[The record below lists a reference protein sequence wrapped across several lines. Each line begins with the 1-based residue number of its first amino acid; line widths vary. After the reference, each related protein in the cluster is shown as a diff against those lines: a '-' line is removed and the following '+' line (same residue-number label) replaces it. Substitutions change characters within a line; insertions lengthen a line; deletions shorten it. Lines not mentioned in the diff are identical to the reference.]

1 MTRDDELEGD
11 LRRRELVKVL
21 ADAVISAA
29 HAAGRRGVPVTE
41 LHKRLHAI
49 IPLTEEQTCAILAGL
64 VNRGHLR
71 MSRGLQL
78 VYAASVW

>member
-1 MTRDDELEGD
+1 MTSDEAEGD
-11 LRRRELVKVL
+11 LRRRELVKALADSVL
-21 ADAVISAA
+21 AAA
-29 HAAGRRGVPVTE
+29 RAAGPRGVPVTK
-41 LHKRLHAI
+41 LHERLHAI

-78 VYAASVW
+78 VYAASVGQ